1 MRKTRHE
8 SRCYQVRVLGG
19 SENPGQKILAK
30 RILGCYLCATHSL
43 LNLLKRPPAV
53 FFERFD
59 LTLNQI
65 RRQVVAAIS
74 LRNISK
80 QFDGNAP
87 VLRDVNLEIG
97 HDEFCVF
104 LGPSGC
110 GKSTL
115 LRIIVGLEDPSE
127 GEISIGGRAVNSVPP
142 AKRGVAMVFQSYAL
156 FPHMTVAEN
165 MSFGL
170 KLAKVS
176 ASEVDRKVEEA
187 ARILQL
193 QSLLDRKPA
202 ALSGGQRQRVAIGRA
217 IVREPGV
224 FLFDEPLSN
233 LDATLRG
240 QTRVEIARIHR
251 RFNEASTVYVTHD
264 QVEAMT
270 LADKIVLLN
279 VSRDAAEAGSIA
291 QVGSPMDLYLR
302 PNSRF
307 VAGFIG
313 SPQMNFLPSRVSSTD
328 RSATTI
334 TLSKSQEQVRF
345 ENTHGRLGPGQSA
358 TLGVRPEHISVD
370 EGYADGRARSGGA
383 SLTRTVSLIE
393 RLGEQ
398 SYLHCS
404 EPDGTTILV
413 KVQGNTSVRPGES
426 VKLTFDPASCHLFTD
441 EGLAV

>member
-1 MRKTRHE
+1 M
-8 SRCYQVRVLGG
+8 
-19 SENPGQKILAK
+19 
-30 RILGCYLCATHSL
+30 
-43 LNLLKRPPAV
+43 
-53 FFERFD
+53 
-59 LTLNQI
+59 
-65 RRQVVAAIS
+65 AAIS
-74 LRNISK
+74 LQGISK
-80 QFDGNAP
+80 AFGEHAP
-87 VLRDVNLEIG
+87 VLRDVNLEIA

-115 LRIIVGLEDPSE
+115 LRIIAGLEDPSA
-127 GEISIGGRAVNSVPP
+127 GEISISGRVVNAVPP

-170 KLAKVS
+170 KLAKLS
-176 ASEVDRKVEEA
+176 APEVERKVQEA
-187 ARILQL
+187 AKILEL
-193 QSLLDRKPA
+193 GPLLNRKPA

-251 RFNEASTVYVTHD
+251 RFSEASTVYVTHD

-279 VSRDAAEAGSIA
+279 VSRDASASGSIA
-291 QVGSPMDLYLR
+291 QVGTPMDLYLR

-313 SPQMNFLPSRVSSTD
+313 SPQMNFLPATVSKIEGGHTTVTLRASRED
-328 RSATTI
+328 
-334 TLSKSQEQVRF
+334 VRT
-345 ENTHGRLGPGQSA
+345 ERAGAGLTPGQA
-358 TLGVRPEHISVD
+358 VMLGVRPEHIAVLASGEP
-370 EGYADGRARSGGA
+370 EGNVPRCAGST
-383 SLTRTVSLIE
+383 LTRTVSLVE

-404 EPDGTTILV
+404 EADSATLLV
-413 KVQGNTSVRPGES
+413 KLQGNTLLRSGE
-426 VKLTFDPASCHLFTD
+426 VVHLAPDPASCHLFTE
-441 EGLAV
+441 EGHAV

>member
-1 MRKTRHE
+1 M
-8 SRCYQVRVLGG
+8 
-19 SENPGQKILAK
+19 
-30 RILGCYLCATHSL
+30 
-43 LNLLKRPPAV
+43 
-53 FFERFD
+53 
-59 LTLNQI
+59 
-65 RRQVVAAIS
+65 AAIS
-74 LRNISK
+74 LRRISK
-80 QFDGNAP
+80 QFVGSAP
-87 VLRDVNLEIG
+87 VLRDVNLEIE

-115 LRIIVGLEDPSE
+115 LRIIAGLEDPSH
-127 GEISIGGRAVNSVPP
+127 GEISIGGHIVNEVPP

-170 KLAKVS
+170 KLGGLPAK
-176 ASEVDRKVEEA
+176 ERLRKVAEA

-193 QSLLDRKPA
+193 EPLLDRKPA

-251 RFNEASTVYVTHD
+251 RFSASSTVYVTHD

-279 VSRDAAEAGSIA
+279 VSRDASDSSSIA
-291 QVGSPMDLYLR
+291 QVGAPMDLYLR

-313 SPQMNFLPSRVSSTD
+313 TPQMNFLPATVRHATD
-328 RSATTI
+328 SDVII
-334 TLSKSQEQVRF
+334 TLNGSGEQILITGVRRSVAAGEQV
-345 ENTHGRLGPGQSA
+345 
-358 TLGVRPEHISVD
+358 TLGVRPEHISVN
-370 EGYADGRARSGGA
+370 GIDGQHHDARPRSA
-383 SLTRTVSLIE
+383 VTRCVTLVE

-398 SYLHCS
+398 TFVHCS
-404 EPDGTTILV
+404 EQDGTSILA
-413 KVQGNTSVRPGES
+413 KVQGDASVRPGELI
-426 VKLTFDPASCHLFTD
+426 KLAFDPASSHLFTED
-441 EGLAV
+441 GFAV